1 MCNTCGCKGAETFEA
16 NSDSARLNE
25 LYRFENEVY
34 KLDSDLYTRAMDI
47 AEEGMDGRDDDSA
60 RLNILLRFE
69 NEVYKMDSDILNQ
82 AYRIVDEGMEAETFE
97 ADHPEHSMRGKVRT
111 MSGKPHSPRKLVKD
125 KDISPKEA
133 AKRMKLEAQM
143 MEQPE
148 ETFYDEGR
156 MLARAVFMPDMR
168 DRESFGL
175 MDTEYMIHFGI
186 SPDELINEME
196 SGSKRYNQFSWG
208 WGQEWDKLSSE
219 YALNPDGDMNESY
232 QDEEFYDQSGN
243 YFEGEWVGR
252 HPFQEY
258 IPDTKEVAAWGVFSA
273 IVGVSVVAYDW
284 YSRNYM
290 KNAETFEASE
300 DCGEDADCPDGK
312 VCVDGKCLPI
322 CKDDGD
328 CASWQECRD
337 DLHPTEKVCGE
348 DKTDASGN
356 PFTDILK
363 RDDNDV
369 GNPNDSP
376 SQEIESYSTTTKAL
390 IAVGIVGAIGFGI
403 KVLGGMQD
411 GDE

>member
-1 MCNTCGCKGAETFEA
+1 MCNTCGCKGAEGFEA
-16 NSDSARLNE
+16 DTPDPINPEYIEDAIQNLPKEQYLEFCDYFEIDPNDEKELSQFLQKNRNDSNVLM
-25 LYRFENEVY
+25 
-34 KLDSDLYTRAMDI
+34 KLDVLNLDAWYDSRYRLPQASFFGVD
-47 AEEGMDGRDDDSA
+47 AEG
-60 RLNILLRFE
+60 
-69 NEVYKMDSDILNQ
+69 
-82 AYRIVDEGMEAETFE
+82 FE
-97 ADHPEHSMRGKVRT
+97 ADHPKHSMRGKVRT

-168 DRESFGL
+168 DRDSFGL

-258 IPDTKEVAAWGVFSA
+258 IPDTKEVAAWEFS
-273 IVGVSVVAYDW
+273 
-284 YSRNYM
+284 
-290 KNAETFEASE
+290 EQ
-300 DCGEDADCPDGK
+300 
-312 VCVDGKCLPI
+312 L
-322 CKDDGD
+322 
-328 CASWQECRD
+328 
-337 DLHPTEKVCGE
+337 
-348 DKTDASGN
+348 
-356 PFTDILK
+356 
-363 RDDNDV
+363 
-369 GNPNDSP
+369 
-376 SQEIESYSTTTKAL
+376 
-390 IAVGIVGAIGFGI
+390 
-403 KVLGGMQD
+403 
-411 GDE
+411 

>member
-1 MCNTCGCKGAETFEA
+1 MKKNYLNFYKK
-16 NSDSARLNE
+16 NRNDSNVLM
-25 LYRFENEVY
+25 
-34 KLDSDLYTRAMDI
+34 KLDVLNLDAWYDSRYRLPQASFFGVD
-47 AEEGMDGRDDDSA
+47 AEG
-60 RLNILLRFE
+60 
-69 NEVYKMDSDILNQ
+69 
-82 AYRIVDEGMEAETFE
+82 FE
-97 ADHPEHSMRGKVRT
+97 ADHPKHSMRGKVRT
-111 MSGKPHSPRKLVKD
+111 MSGKPHSPKKISQD

-168 DRESFGL
+168 DRDSFGL

-258 IPDTKEVAAWGVFSA
+258 IPDTKEVAAWGVFGT
-273 IVGVSVVAYDW
+273 IVGISFVAYDW
-284 YSRNYM
+284 YMRNNK